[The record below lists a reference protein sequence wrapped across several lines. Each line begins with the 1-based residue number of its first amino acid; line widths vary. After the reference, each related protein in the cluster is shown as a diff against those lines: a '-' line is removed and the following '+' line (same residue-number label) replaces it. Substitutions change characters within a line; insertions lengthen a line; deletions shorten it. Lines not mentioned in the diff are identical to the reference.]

1 MKHSHF
7 ILTGI
12 LVSVLSA
19 CMTDAHHYTQN
30 AQKIISAV
38 NTQYPA
44 VANTLVFIDAPEGYI
59 ARYFDNDAVEDNV
72 DTGKVAAIISSL
84 AVKTNTVVVAGED
97 EKLTAT
103 TLAKALSTGKD
114 KINGS
119 KAIVIGAKGMQ
130 DKNYQKVL
138 TDLATASGVAL
149 EFIDNPI

>member
-7 ILTGI
+7 ILIGI
-12 LVSVLSA
+12 LASALPA

-119 KAIVIGAKGMQ
+119 KAIVIGAKES
-130 DKNYQKVL
+130 QKVL
-138 TDLATASGVAL
+138 TDLATASGVTL

>member
-84 AVKTNTVVVAGED
+84 AVK
-97 EKLTAT
+97 
-103 TLAKALSTGKD
+103 
-114 KINGS
+114 
-119 KAIVIGAKGMQ
+119 
-130 DKNYQKVL
+130 
-138 TDLATASGVAL
+138 
-149 EFIDNPI
+149 PIQWLWLVKTKSSP

>member
-7 ILTGI
+7 ILIGI
-12 LVSVLSA
+12 LASALSA

-38 NTQYPA
+38 NTKYPA
-44 VANTLVFIDAPEGYI
+44 DKNTLVFIDAPEGTI
-59 ARYFDNDAVEDNV
+59 ARYFDNDAVKDNV

-84 AVKTNTVVVAGED
+84 TVKTNTVVVAGED

-119 KAIVIGAKGMQ
+119 KAIVIGATES
-130 DKNYQKVL
+130 QKVL
-138 TDLATASGVAL
+138 TDLASASGVAL

>member
-1 MKHSHF
+1 MKLSHF

-12 LVSVLSA
+12 LVSALSA

-30 AQKIISAV
+30 AQKIVSAV
-38 NTQYPA
+38 NTKYPA

-59 ARYFDNDAVEDNV
+59 ARYFDNAAVEDSV
-72 DTGKVAAIISSL
+72 DTGKVVAIISSL
-84 AVKTNTVVVAGED
+84 ALKTSTVLVAGEN

-103 TLAKALSTGKD
+103 TLARALSTGKD

-119 KAIVIGAKGMQ
+119 KAIVIGAKES
-130 DKNYQKVL
+130 QKML
-138 TDLATASGVAL
+138 ADLATASGVAL

>member
-7 ILTGI
+7 VLTGI
-12 LVSVLSA
+12 LLSALSA
-19 CMTDAHHYTQN
+19 CMTDAHHYAQN
-30 AQKIISAV
+30 SQKIVSAV

-44 VANTLVFIDAPEGYI
+44 VANTLVFIDAPEGSI
-59 ARYFDNDAVEDNV
+59 ARYFDNDTVEDNV

-84 AVKTNTVVVAGED
+84 ALKTNTVVVAGED

-114 KINGS
+114 KINAS
-119 KAIVIGAKGMQ
+119 KAIVIGAKES
-130 DKNYQKVL
+130 QKVL

>member
-12 LVSVLSA
+12 LVSALSA

-38 NTQYPA
+38 NTKYPA
-44 VANTLVFIDAPEGYI
+44 VANTLIFIDAPEGTI
-59 ARYFDNDAVEDNV
+59 ARYFDNSAVEDNV

-119 KAIVIGAKGMQ
+119 KAIVIGAK
-130 DKNYQKVL
+130 DSQKTL
-138 TDLATASGVAL
+138 ADLATTSGVAL

>member
-1 MKHSHF
+1 MKLSHF

-12 LVSVLSA
+12 LVSTLSA
-19 CMTDAHHYTQN
+19 CMTDAHHYAQN
-30 AQKIISAV
+30 AQKIVSAV
-38 NTQYPA
+38 NTKYPA

-59 ARYFDNDAVEDNV
+59 ARYFDNAAVEDSV
-72 DTGKVAAIISSL
+72 DTGKVVAIISSL
-84 AVKTNTVVVAGED
+84 ALKTSTVLVAGEN

-103 TLAKALSTGKD
+103 TLARALSTGKD

-119 KAIVIGAKGMQ
+119 KAIVIGAKES
-130 DKNYQKVL
+130 QKTL

>member
-72 DTGKVAAIISSL
+72 DTGKVVAIICSL
-84 AVKTNTVVVAGED
+84 AVKTNTVVVAGEY

-119 KAIVIGAKGMQ
+119 KAIVIGAKES
-130 DKNYQKVL
+130 QKTL

>member
-119 KAIVIGAKGMQ
+119 KAIVIGAKES
-130 DKNYQKVL
+130 QKTL
-138 TDLATASGVAL
+138 ADLASASGVAL

>member
-12 LVSVLSA
+12 LVSVLSV

-44 VANTLVFIDAPEGYI
+44 VANTLVFIDAPEGNI
-59 ARYFDNDAVEDNV
+59 ARYFDNAAVEDNV

-84 AVKTNTVVVAGED
+84 ALKTSTVVVAGED

-103 TLAKALSTGKD
+103 TLAQALITGKD

-119 KAIVIGAKGMQ
+119 KVIVIGAKES
-130 DKNYQKVL
+130 QKS
-138 TDLATASGVAL
+138 LA
-149 EFIDNPI
+149 D

>member
-1 MKHSHF
+1 MKLSHF

-12 LVSVLSA
+12 LLSALTA

-30 AQKIISAV
+30 AQKIVSAV
-38 NTQYPA
+38 NTKYPA
-44 VANTLVFIDAPEGYI
+44 AANTLVFIDAPEGYI
-59 ARYFDNDAVEDNV
+59 ARYFDNAAVEDSV

-84 AVKTNTVVVAGED
+84 ALKTSTVLVAGED

-103 TLAKALSTGKD
+103 TLARALSTGKD

-119 KAIVIGAKGMQ
+119 KAIVIGAKES
-130 DKNYQKVL
+130 QKL
-138 TDLATASGVAL
+138 LADLATASGVAL

>member
-1 MKHSHF
+1 MKLSHF

-12 LVSVLSA
+12 LVSALSA

-30 AQKIISAV
+30 AQKIVSAV
-38 NTQYPA
+38 NTKYPA

-59 ARYFDNDAVEDNV
+59 ARYFDNAAVEDSV
-72 DTGKVAAIISSL
+72 DAGKVAAIISSL
-84 AVKTNTVVVAGED
+84 ALKTSTVIVAGED

-103 TLAKALSTGKD
+103 TLARALSTGKD

-119 KAIVIGAKGMQ
+119 KAIVIGAKES
-130 DKNYQKVL
+130 QKSL
-138 TDLATASGVAL
+138 ADLATASGVAL

>member
-1 MKHSHF
+1 MKLSHF

-12 LVSVLSA
+12 LVSALSA

-30 AQKIISAV
+30 AQKIVSAV
-38 NTQYPA
+38 NTKYPA
-44 VANTLVFIDAPEGYI
+44 VANTLVFIDAPEGYV
-59 ARYFDNDAVEDNV
+59 ARYFDNAAVEDSV

-84 AVKTNTVVVAGED
+84 ALKTSTVLVAGED

-119 KAIVIGAKGMQ
+119 KAIVIGAKES
-130 DKNYQKVL
+130 QKTL
-138 TDLATASGVAL
+138 ADLATASGVAL

>member
-1 MKHSHF
+1 MKLSHI

-12 LVSVLSA
+12 LVSALSA

-30 AQKIISAV
+30 AQKIVSAV
-38 NTQYPA
+38 NTKYPA

-59 ARYFDNDAVEDNV
+59 ARYFDNVAVEDSV

-84 AVKTNTVVVAGED
+84 ALKTSTVLVAGED

-103 TLAKALSTGKD
+103 TLARALSTGKD

-119 KAIVIGAKGMQ
+119 KAIVIGAKES
-130 DKNYQKVL
+130 QKPL
-138 TDLATASGVAL
+138 ADLATASGVAL

>member
-1 MKHSHF
+1 MKLSHF

-12 LVSVLSA
+12 LVSALSA

-30 AQKIISAV
+30 AQKIVSAV
-38 NTQYPA
+38 NTKYPA

-59 ARYFDNDAVEDNV
+59 ARYFDNAAVEDSV

-84 AVKTNTVVVAGED
+84 ALKTSTVVVAGED

-103 TLAKALSTGKD
+103 TLARALSAGKD

-119 KAIVIGAKGMQ
+119 KAIVIGAK
-130 DKNYQKVL
+130 DSQKSL
-138 TDLATASGVAL
+138 ADLATASGVAL